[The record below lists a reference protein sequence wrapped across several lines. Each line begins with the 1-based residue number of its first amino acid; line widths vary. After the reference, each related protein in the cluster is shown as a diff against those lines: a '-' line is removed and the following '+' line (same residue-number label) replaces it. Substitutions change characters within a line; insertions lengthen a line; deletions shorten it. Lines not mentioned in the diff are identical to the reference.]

1 MAILSN
7 TQLIY
12 QLLRRPVVEQ
22 ITSWSRSTLYRN
34 IQKNLFMPPIKL
46 GGGRVA
52 WLQNEVQAIIQARIV
67 GKSEDEIKE
76 LVIQLQAMRGAH

>member
-1 MAILSN
+1 
-7 TQLIY
+7 
-12 QLLRRPVVEQ
+12 
-22 ITSWSRSTLYRN
+22 
-34 IQKNLFMPPIKL
+34 MPPIKL